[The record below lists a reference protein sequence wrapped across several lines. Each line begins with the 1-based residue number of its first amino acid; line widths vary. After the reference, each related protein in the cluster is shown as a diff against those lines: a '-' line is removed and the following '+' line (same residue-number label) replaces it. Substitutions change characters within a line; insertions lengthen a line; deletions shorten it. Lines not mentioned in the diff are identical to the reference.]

1 MGHEGEDMMHVVG
14 IPVEDSRKED
24 KDKGQEGIHMV
35 ADIHRG
41 LQVDI
46 QQVHALCLKEVLY
59 EEEEEEEEGRRGEEM
74 RAKAAAAGSN
84 ISPEGAHE
92 ARKQY
97 AQRTGCDACHRSLHD
112 EVTKAANGAR
122 KPLQGR
128 KSKGVKDEVSRGLSR
143 EAVGVHC
150 VGETKETPR
159 AA

>member
-24 KDKGQEGIHMV
+24 KDKRQEGIHMV

-46 QQVHALCLKEVLY
+46 QKVHALCLKEVLY

-92 ARKQY
+92 ARKHS
-97 AQRTGCDACHRSLHD
+97 RVRVKRRPES
-112 EVTKAANGAR
+112 E
-122 KPLQGR
+122 
-128 KSKGVKDEVSRGLSR
+128 GVKVEVSRGLSR

>member
-14 IPVEDSRKED
+14 IPVEDSHKED

-35 ADIHRG
+35 ADIH
-41 LQVDI
+41 
-46 QQVHALCLKEVLY
+46 H
-59 EEEEEEEEGRRGEEM
+59 EEEEEGRRGEEM
-74 RAKAAAAGSN
+74 RSKAAAAGSN

-92 ARKQY
+92 ARQHSRVRVK
-97 AQRTGCDACHRSLHD
+97 RRPES
-112 EVTKAANGAR
+112 E
-122 KPLQGR
+122 
-128 KSKGVKDEVSRGLSR
+128 GVKDEVSRGLSR